1 MRPPE
6 QLRSTCLFGSAESCF
21 EILSKRFVLGF
32 TIGFFVTKFIRLEV
46 IVNKFQFTLNK
57 NEKFNFKIK
66 KLTNWWKLE
75 ILQENICARFGS
87 NSSPNLNLNLP
98 KIQHEQSPNPS
109 SSHYINV
116 PSNLTRPSSQSNTK
130 CTRETIIPP
139 RQRFTLPSSYPH
151 RRRTPSKTSWF
162 ETYPPKSVIWIRN
175 RDSPEEGRRKL
186 AGQLIARESR
196 ARARI
201 VCEDNHCE
209 TLQANIDAAC
219 YRNNGQTRR
228 DNAMPRAYITL
239 VPVFGQLHA
248 CATLHCARDSRE
260 RERERGESDHPR
272 FLERVFFTTGA
283 KGVSW
288 RVFPSMAVLASRNG
302 IPVLL
307 AIFCVVAG
315 AGTRTHVRREICLLA
330 RRVQSTAIVC
340 GSVMAIG
347 YGKQGGGW
355 INFWLWVFC
364 FRGSRD
370 SWGIRDSGKY
380 WESCDLA
387 SGELFIRRNLVQI
400 YKYIVFL
407 VTHIV
412 VRYYLISFDSFFFF
426 FWKSANSEKGWD

>member
-1 MRPPE
+1 MDRRVGITRCRAPILLSCLCLDSCTRV
-6 QLRSTCLFGSAESCF
+6 QRS
-21 EILSKRFVLGF
+21 
-32 TIGFFVTKFIRLEV
+32 
-46 IVNKFQFTLNK
+46 IV
-57 NEKFNFKIK
+57 
-66 KLTNWWKLE
+66 LE
-75 ILQENICARFGS
+75 IL
-87 NSSPNLNLNLP
+87 
-98 KIQHEQSPNPS
+98 
-109 SSHYINV
+109 
-116 PSNLTRPSSQSNTK
+116 
-130 CTRETIIPP
+130 
-139 RQRFTLPSSYPH
+139 
-151 RRRTPSKTSWF
+151 
-162 ETYPPKSVIWIRN
+162 
-175 RDSPEEGRRKL
+175 
-186 AGQLIARESR
+186 
-196 ARARI
+196 
-201 VCEDNHCE
+201 
-209 TLQANIDAAC
+209 
-219 YRNNGQTRR
+219 
-228 DNAMPRAYITL
+228 
-239 VPVFGQLHA
+239 
-248 CATLHCARDSRE
+248 E

-340 GSVMAIG
+340 GSVMTIG

>member
-1 MRPPE
+1 
-6 QLRSTCLFGSAESCF
+6 
-21 EILSKRFVLGF
+21 
-32 TIGFFVTKFIRLEV
+32 
-46 IVNKFQFTLNK
+46 
-57 NEKFNFKIK
+57 
-66 KLTNWWKLE
+66 
-75 ILQENICARFGS
+75 
-87 NSSPNLNLNLP
+87 
-98 KIQHEQSPNPS
+98 
-109 SSHYINV
+109 
-116 PSNLTRPSSQSNTK
+116 
-130 CTRETIIPP
+130 
-139 RQRFTLPSSYPH
+139 
-151 RRRTPSKTSWF
+151 
-162 ETYPPKSVIWIRN
+162 
-175 RDSPEEGRRKL
+175 
-186 AGQLIARESR
+186 
-196 ARARI
+196 
-201 VCEDNHCE
+201 
-209 TLQANIDAAC
+209 
-219 YRNNGQTRR
+219 
-228 DNAMPRAYITL
+228 MPRAYITL

-355 INFWLWVFC
+355 INFWLWIFC

-412 VRYYLISFDSFFFF
+412 VRYYLISFDSF
-426 FWKSANSEKGWD
+426 SEKGWD

>member
-1 MRPPE
+1 M
-6 QLRSTCLFGSAESCF
+6 
-21 EILSKRFVLGF
+21 K
-32 TIGFFVTKFIRLEV
+32 
-46 IVNKFQFTLNK
+46 
-57 NEKFNFKIK
+57 
-66 KLTNWWKLE
+66 
-75 ILQENICARFGS
+75 ILQEKGKTFAQDLVRIRHLIWIWI
-87 NSSPNLNLNLP
+87 SPKFNTST
-98 KIQHEQSPNPS
+98 SPNPS

-139 RQRFTLPSSYPH
+139 RQRFTLPSSYPR

-175 RDSPEEGRRKL
+175 RDDSPEEGRRKL

-260 RERERGESDHPR
+260 REREREESDHPR

>member
-1 MRPPE
+1 MDRRVGITRCRAPILLSCLCLDSCTRV
-6 QLRSTCLFGSAESCF
+6 QRS
-21 EILSKRFVLGF
+21 
-32 TIGFFVTKFIRLEV
+32 
-46 IVNKFQFTLNK
+46 IV
-57 NEKFNFKIK
+57 
-66 KLTNWWKLE
+66 LE
-75 ILQENICARFGS
+75 ILE
-87 NSSPNLNLNLP
+87 
-98 KIQHEQSPNPS
+98 
-109 SSHYINV
+109 
-116 PSNLTRPSSQSNTK
+116 
-130 CTRETIIPP
+130 
-139 RQRFTLPSSYPH
+139 
-151 RRRTPSKTSWF
+151 
-162 ETYPPKSVIWIRN
+162 
-175 RDSPEEGRRKL
+175 
-186 AGQLIARESR
+186 
-196 ARARI
+196 
-201 VCEDNHCE
+201 
-209 TLQANIDAAC
+209 
-219 YRNNGQTRR
+219 
-228 DNAMPRAYITL
+228 
-239 VPVFGQLHA
+239 
-248 CATLHCARDSRE
+248 RE
-260 RERERGESDHPR
+260 REREGGERSSSISGKSVFHHRGER
-272 FLERVFFTTGA
+272 GFVE
-283 KGVSW
+283 GVPD
-288 RVFPSMAVLASRNG
+288 PSMAVLASRNG

-426 FWKSANSEKGWD
+426 LLEISKFREGMRLIDFILFIS

>member
-1 MRPPE
+1 M
-6 QLRSTCLFGSAESCF
+6 
-21 EILSKRFVLGF
+21 
-32 TIGFFVTKFIRLEV
+32 
-46 IVNKFQFTLNK
+46 IVSKFQFTLNK

-139 RQRFTLPSSYPH
+139 RQRFTLPSSYPR
-151 RRRTPSKTSWF
+151 RRRTPSKTSLF

-175 RDSPEEGRRKL
+175 RDDSPEEGRRKL

-260 RERERGESDHPR
+260 REREREESDHPR

-288 RVFPSMAVLASRNG
+288 RVFPTPRWPS
-302 IPVLL
+302 
-307 AIFCVVAG
+307 
-315 AGTRTHVRREICLLA
+315 
-330 RRVQSTAIVC
+330 
-340 GSVMAIG
+340 
-347 YGKQGGGW
+347 
-355 INFWLWVFC
+355 
-364 FRGSRD
+364 
-370 SWGIRDSGKY
+370 
-380 WESCDLA
+380 
-387 SGELFIRRNLVQI
+387 
-400 YKYIVFL
+400 
-407 VTHIV
+407 
-412 VRYYLISFDSFFFF
+412 
-426 FWKSANSEKGWD
+426 